1 MNIAE
6 IEIQLNDLV
15 EQPFNAN
22 EFVYRLLEIY
32 NAPKATLTKLRKGTQ
47 NKGERPGDLLWARK
61 LYFRPTAKGQVAQT
75 LDGLKDLKA
84 TKSQKPRFLFATD
97 GQEVSTLDLKTD
109 ETLHFDFAELN
120 DHFDFFLPLA
130 GIDKYEAV
138 KENPADIKATGRLAK
153 FHDEI
158 VRHNPDWTTDEKR
171 HALNQFMTRILF
183 CVFAEDTGS
192 FAKDLFVK
200 TITEFGGDDGEH
212 LQSLLRQ
219 IFDVMNV
226 ADNQRGSVPAHIKA
240 FPYVNGGLFAESSDI
255 PSFNRRARRILIE
268 AAQLDWREI
277 NPDIFG
283 SMIQAIVHP
292 DMRGDL
298 GMHYTSVPNI
308 MKVLQPLFLMSL
320 EEEFAEAHRHREER
334 SRLTK
339 LLTRISKIR
348 VFDPACGSGNF
359 LIIAYR
365 ELRTLEMRV
374 FKRLEELDGGQR
386 AHRWTGVKL
395 SNFYGIELADFA
407 AETAKLSLWIAEY
420 QMNQRFKD
428 MFGEAPPN
436 FPLTD
441 GGHII
446 CGNALR
452 LDWLEICPPPKKIVQ
467 KQKIFD
473 LATIAPVHP
482 TEEVSDEEVET
493 YLVGNPPYL
502 GSTYQSEDQK
512 SDLALLFSTLTQSY
526 KNLDYVAGWYLKA
539 SQQLS
544 FMTSKAAFVATNS
557 LCQGE
562 QVSMLWPLVF
572 SYQCEIF
579 FAHTSFVW
587 KNNASNN
594 AGVTCVIVGIQRHS
608 RDPKY
613 LFTSETRRTVRN
625 IGPYLIEMDSLV
637 VRKSSRPLN
646 GLPKMDWGNK
656 ATDDSNFILSL
667 DDKISLINSDSRSE
681 RFIRRYFGAQEFI
694 KGIERHCIWIGDNDV
709 QEAMDIPEIA
719 KRVRAV
725 RSFRAASKAPQTR
738 EYADFPY
745 RFRQIQGFG
754 VEAVFVPRISS
765 GRRRYIPVGFMAE
778 DVIISDQAYA
788 IYDAEPSIFGIISS
802 RLHEEW
808 IRTVCGQMR
817 TDLRYSNTM
826 GYHTFPI
833 PLLQREDK
841 SNLES
846 GAWDI
851 IAAREAHPGKTIAW
865 LYDPDTMPRNVLDAH
880 RALDDTLERI
890 YIGRPFKSDAERLEH
905 LFKLYAEMTAEKEKE
920 VANA

>member
-6 IEIQLNDLV
+6 IEIQLSDLV
-15 EQPFNAN
+15 EQPFNAD

-61 LYFRPTAKGQVAQT
+61 IYFRPTAKGQVAQT

-158 VRHNPDWTTDEKR
+158 VRYNPDWTTDEKR

-183 CVFAEDTGS
+183 CMFAEDTGS
-192 FAKDLFVK
+192 FARDLFVK

-226 ADNQRGSVPAHIKA
+226 ADSQRGSVPAHVKA

-255 PSFNRRARRILIE
+255 PAFNRRARRILIE

-308 MKVLQPLFLMSL
+308 MKVLQPLFLTSL

-339 LLTRISKIR
+339 LLARISKIR

-374 FKRLEELDGGQR
+374 FKRLEELDEGQR
-386 AHRWTGVKL
+386 SHRWTSVKL

-407 AETAKLSLWIAEY
+407 AETAKLSLWISEY

-436 FPLTD
+436 FPLHE
-441 GGHII
+441 GGSIV
-446 CGNALR
+446 CGNALS
-452 LDWLEICPPPKKIVQ
+452 LNWTDACPPTVNTPKSTAAIPAH
-467 KQKIFD
+467 IA
-473 LATIAPVHP
+473 LATDVH
-482 TEEVSDEEVET
+482 TET
-493 YLVGNPPYL
+493 YIVGNPPYQ
-502 GSTYQSEDQK
+502 GARKQTPSQK
-512 SDLALLFSTLTQSY
+512 LDLETLFSGHADF
-526 KNLDYVAGWYLKA
+526 KDADYVIGWFIKAGEYLSSVNA
-539 SQQLS
+539 Q
-544 FMTSKAAFVATNS
+544 FAFVTTNS
-557 LCQGE
+557 VSQGE
-562 QVSMLWPLVF
+562 QVGYIWRRLFERNL
-572 SYQCEIF
+572 EIA
-579 FAHTSFVW
+579 FAHTSFNW
-587 KNNASNN
+587 SNSAREN
-594 AGVTCVIVGIQRHS
+594 AGVHCVIIGVRHRGGKVVKRINDGFTQRVV
-608 RDPKY
+608 K
-613 LFTSETRRTVRN
+613 N
-625 IGPYLIEMDSLV
+625 ISPYLIEGDDIFASPMKVPIS
-637 VRKSSRPLN
+637 PQ
-646 GLPKMDWGNK
+646 LPKMVSGNMPRDGGHLLLSSEE
-656 ATDDSNFILSL
+656 ATQLIRQFEDS
-667 DDKISLINSDSRSE
+667 KPLIRKLM
-681 RFIRRYFGAQEFI
+681 GTQEFTLGEERWCLWIEDKDFALACSIPPI
-694 KGIERHCIWIGDNDV
+694 KERIEKVR
-709 QEAMDIPEIA
+709 QFRSASSA
-719 KRVRAV
+719 K
-725 RSFRAASKAPQTR
+725 TT
-738 EYADFPY
+738 
-745 RFRQIQGFG
+745 
-754 VEAVFVPRISS
+754 
-765 GRRRYIPVGFMAE
+765 
-778 DVIISDQAYA
+778 QAYA
-788 IYDAEPSIFGIISS
+788 SIPYKFAQRCHKDIDAIIVPKLTTDARGFVTPGFLDGSVIVTDLAFAIFDAQPFVFSILCSSLHAAWARTVSGRFRVGIRYSSNISYNTFPAPELTGTQISALDELAWAIIS
-802 RLHEEW
+802 
-808 IRTVCGQMR
+808 
-817 TDLRYSNTM
+817 
-826 GYHTFPI
+826 
-833 PLLQREDK
+833 
-841 SNLES
+841 
-846 GAWDI
+846 
-851 IAAREAHPGKTIAW
+851 ARDQYPGKTIAW
-865 LYDPDTMPRNVLDAH
+865 LYDPDTMPKRLLDAH
-880 RALDDTLERI
+880 RSLDETLEKI
-890 YIGRPFKSDAERLEH
+890 YIGRPFKSDTERLEH
-905 LFKLYAEMTAEKEKE
+905 LFKLYAEMTADKVKEA
-920 VANA
+920 ANA